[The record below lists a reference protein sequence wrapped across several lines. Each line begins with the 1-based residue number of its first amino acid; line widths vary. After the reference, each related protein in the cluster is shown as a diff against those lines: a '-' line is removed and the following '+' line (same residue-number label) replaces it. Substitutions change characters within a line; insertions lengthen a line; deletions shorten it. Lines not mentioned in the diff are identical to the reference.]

1 MFSRIPTRPRLPL
14 AILLTLPLVALLVIT
29 TLAIATI
36 AHQGAQRMAAETA
49 TKLFDGVNKRV
60 EEQLNCFLAMPPLL
74 NRLNAERYLD
84 EGLSDPTK
92 LPEVEKMMFHN
103 FRQFPSVDTLLYVTP
118 QGIFRNFHRYRETS
132 QLEFT
137 EGDYAKSDNTYSY
150 NINDQGQKLGLKKT
164 FAVDVRRDRPWYPL
178 ATTTKQPGWSPVFP
192 LGSLDVLTINAYQPV
207 FQQGELQAVFAT
219 NVSLQTL
226 TDFVEPLLSKRS
238 GEVFITEP
246 DGKLIASSGD
256 AQPFQII
263 PGSNSKF
270 HRLHSRD
277 SQNPLIR
284 ETSKLIIQTKGGLA
298 AIEAPVTLPLTFR
311 GNLYYVHVRPF
322 TYPGGIDWR
331 IGMIVPEA
339 SFLKQFQVTFWNIW
353 GLAGVIVL
361 LVIGLGVWLATCFNR
376 LLNRFNHAALAMAEG
391 NLDQYLPT
399 NSLIEELFVLARAF
413 NWMAEQVR
421 SSFADMQTAL
431 AISEDKLKHI
441 INSAGVVVTS
451 LRLYEDFGYGCD
463 YVSGGSTAIFGYTPE
478 EFIAQPLIW
487 QERIIPEDMENLV
500 LPQWRKVLDRSE
512 ELVSF
517 SYRFRHKDERI
528 RWIDTYT
535 KLASRQV
542 EGCLT
547 VISVS
552 VDVTDRRNA
561 EEQIKAALSD
571 REVLL
576 TEVHHRVKNNLQIIS
591 SLLDIQA
598 NRVEDAYTRAA
609 LWNSRNRVYAMAL
622 VHELLYSSRNF
633 GEVNLADYIQ
643 SLTSYLL
650 IGTSSEI
657 ELISQVDRS
666 IHVSLDEAIPLGLI
680 INELVTNCLKYGCPQ
695 NQGQIY
701 IALSREDHQNLC
713 IGVGNAGDTLPPNF
727 DIHKTVNSTGLKLV
741 LKLVKQIQGKIRI
754 ERNDTRTMFYL
765 DFNH

>member
-1 MFSRIPTRPRLPL
+1 MSSGLQTRPRLPL
-14 AILLTLPLVALLVIT
+14 AIMLTVPLVSLLVIT
-29 TLAIATI
+29 TLAVTTI
-36 AHQGAQRMAAETA
+36 AYQDTQRIAAETV
-49 TKLFDGVNKRV
+49 TELFEEVNTRV
-60 EEQLNCFLAMPPLL
+60 EEQLNYFLAMPPLL

-84 EGLSDPTK
+84 EGLSDPAK
-92 LPEVEKMMFHN
+92 LPEVERMMFSN
-103 FRQFPSVDTLLYVTP
+103 FKQFPSIDTLLYVTP
-118 QGIFRNFHRYRETS
+118 QGIFRNFHRYRQTN

-137 EGDYAKSDNTYSY
+137 EGDYAKSDNVYSY
-150 NINDQGQKLGLKKT
+150 NINDQGQKLVPKST
-164 FAVDVRRDRPWYPL
+164 FAVDVRRDYPWYRL

-192 LGSLDVLTINAYQPV
+192 LGDLDVLTINAYQPV

-226 TDFVEPLLSKRS
+226 TDFMEPLLSKRS
-238 GEVFITEP
+238 GEVFITEA

-256 AQPFQII
+256 AQPFHII

-270 HRLHSRD
+270 HRLHSHD

-284 ETSKLIIQTKGGLA
+284 ETGKLITQAKGGLA
-298 AIEAPVTLPLTFR
+298 AINAPVTLPLTFW
-311 GNLYYVHVRPF
+311 GNLYYVHVHPF
-322 TYPGGIDWR
+322 AYPGGIDWR
-331 IGMIVPEA
+331 IVMIVPEA
-339 SFLKQFQVTFWNIW
+339 SFLEQFQVTFWNIW
-353 GLAGVIVL
+353 WLAGVIVL
-361 LVIGLGVWLATCFNR
+361 LVIGLGVWLATRFNR
-376 LLNRFNHAALAMAEG
+376 LLNQFNRAALAVAEG

-399 NSLIEELFVLARAF
+399 NFLIEELSVLAKAF

-441 INSAGVVVTS
+441 INSAGVVVAS
-451 LRLYEDFGYGCD
+451 LRLYEDFSYGCD

-487 QERIIPEDMENLV
+487 RERIIPEDMENLV

-542 EGCLT
+542 EGCLAA
-547 VISVS
+547 ISVS
-552 VDVTDRRNA
+552 VDVTDRKNA

-591 SLLDIQA
+591 SLLDIQT
-598 NRVEDAYTRAA
+598 NRVEDAYTKAA

-643 SLTSYLL
+643 SLASYLL

-680 INELVTNCLKYGCPQ
+680 INELITNCLKYGCPQ

-701 IALSREDHQNLC
+701 VTLSRENHQNLC
-713 IGVGNAGDTLPPNF
+713 IGIGNAGDTLPPNF
-727 DIHKTVNSTGLKLV
+727 DIHKTVSSTGLKLV

-754 ERNDTRTMFYL
+754 ERNGTRTMFYL
-765 DFNH
+765 DFNN